1 MADTSVPVVSQVTN
15 QNFFQSLIDSLQQG
29 SCLLFLPPPEAETA
43 NEEKYEGNMYCN
55 NTDIQQHEQTAFK
68 SNTLQEAIRVVFS
81 SLPSTR
87 ESLERELM
95 ETSIL
100 LLTRLGGQ
108 VVLTFSHSR
117 TCLPGCG

>member
-1 MADTSVPVVSQVTN
+1 MSKQR
-15 QNFFQSLIDSLQQG
+15 
-29 SCLLFLPPPEAETA
+29 
-43 NEEKYEGNMYCN
+43 
-55 NTDIQQHEQTAFK
+55 FK

-95 ETSIL
+95 EASIL

-108 VVLTFSHSR
+108 VVLRSFRQGQVFQDVVDEVAEALVEEKDSR
-117 TCLPGCG
+117 TRTDMVELVILALLKVLCQ